1 MFVQGYQEISWLC
14 RFKLELRIIPYLN
27 NKKKKAEIGSYYCLE
42 NLGHHRIAYSG
53 SFFLMDTYMKASDIL
68 ICPWHDLPTNSHFHI
83 SEIKM
88 LCSNVSAEC
97 AVSCI
102 MCFEA
107 VLHTTLLRA
116 FREKRTNYRKESC
129 LPFVWGG
136 NNNHVVGCSE
146 KLIISKESDFSI
158 TFVYLKY
165 AVL

>member
-1 MFVQGYQEISWLC
+1 
-14 RFKLELRIIPYLN
+14 
-27 NKKKKAEIGSYYCLE
+27 
-42 NLGHHRIAYSG
+42 
-53 SFFLMDTYMKASDIL
+53 MKASDIL

-97 AVSCI
+97 AVSRI

-129 LPFVWGG
+129 LPFVCGE
-136 NNNHVVGCSE
+136 VIFFCSLLGYFHF
-146 KLIISKESDFSI
+146 KKVQIK
-158 TFVYLKY
+158 KC
-165 AVL
+165 